1 MGLLDGGSVIEAR
14 LKAKCPTA
22 SCVLPEVSLAGVKEV
37 AQKDASLY
45 VVLHSYKP
53 LPSDSLPDRQWEE
66 NYLVVAVVNNAAQVT
81 SPAEVQKQA
90 ATLLAEVLVALDGW
104 RSQPAFAGALE
115 AIPGPAI
122 LIENGWG
129 YFPLA
134 FKAKSVTSGC
144 VDNQY

>member
-1 MGLLDGGSVIEAR
+1 MGLLDGGSAIEAR

-22 SCVLPEVSLAGVKEV
+22 SCVLPEVSLAGVKEN
-37 AQKDASLY
+37 AQKNASLY

-53 LPSDSLPDRQWEE
+53 QPSDALPDRKWEE
-66 NYLVVAVVNNAAQVT
+66 SYLVVAVVSNASQVT

-90 ATLLAEVLVALDGW
+90 ATLLTEVIAALDGW
-104 RSQPAFAGALE
+104 RSQSAFAGALE

-134 FKAKSVTSGC
+134 FKAKSVTTGC
-144 VDNQY
+144 VDNPD